1 MRRQSAWL
9 RSRNR
14 CTVGPNQVAKSKSLF
29 SFKVCLTPLY
39 YLAMTTEVSY
49 RAAATSDIDCLLQ
62 LMLGLQQ
69 DDPWSVPFREEV
81 VRESLRELLI
91 NPSVGRVFLICD
103 ADSCVGYVV
112 VSFDFSL
119 EYGGRNAWIDELFI
133 RPELRGKGIGSK
145 ALDFAVQVAR
155 ECDAKVLHL
164 EVNRGNPAINL
175 YRRHGFEDH
184 NRSLLSKWLTRK
196 NEENP

>member
-1 MRRQSAWL
+1 
-9 RSRNR
+9 
-14 CTVGPNQVAKSKSLF
+14 
-29 SFKVCLTPLY
+29 
-39 YLAMTTEVSY
+39 MTTEVSY

-69 DDPWSVPFREEV
+69 DDPWSVSLREEI
-81 VRESLRELLI
+81 VRESLRELLV

-112 VSFDFSL
+112 LSFDFSL
-119 EYGGRNAWIDELFI
+119 EYGGKNAWIDELFI

-155 ECDAKVLHL
+155 ECGAKVLHL

>member
-1 MRRQSAWL
+1 
-9 RSRNR
+9 
-14 CTVGPNQVAKSKSLF
+14 
-29 SFKVCLTPLY
+29 
-39 YLAMTTEVSY
+39 MTTEVSY

-112 VSFDFSL
+112 LSFDFSL

-155 ECDAKVLHL
+155 ECGAKVLHL
-164 EVNRGNPAINL
+164 EVNRGNPAINSIGGTASKTTTAPCSRSGL
-175 YRRHGFEDH
+175 PERTRRITNDH
-184 NRSLLSKWLTRK
+184 VNQPRVMSEAPRHRCIANVAPVLNHVPFTELA
-196 NEENP
+196 

>member
-155 ECDAKVLHL
+155 ECGAKVLHL

>member
-1 MRRQSAWL
+1 L
-9 RSRNR
+9 
-14 CTVGPNQVAKSKSLF
+14 C
-29 SFKVCLTPLY
+29 
-39 YLAMTTEVSY
+39 
-49 RAAATSDIDCLLQ
+49 
-62 LMLGLQQ
+62 
-69 DDPWSVPFREEV
+69 
-81 VRESLRELLI
+81 ELLI

-155 ECDAKVLHL
+155 ECGAKVLHL